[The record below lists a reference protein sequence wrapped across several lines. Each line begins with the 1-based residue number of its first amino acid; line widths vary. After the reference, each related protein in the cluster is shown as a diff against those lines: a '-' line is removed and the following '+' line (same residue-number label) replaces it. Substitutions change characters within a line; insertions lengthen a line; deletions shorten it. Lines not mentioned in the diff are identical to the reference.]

1 MGIIRPYPYR
11 TRSFIDKIISR
22 SHNHPQTLNNT
33 TTRRIGNAVEERKL
47 GPSFV
52 RYDNPTERRCE
63 HTPEYV
69 LVPKDAKIGHGV
81 VIHSSVTLME
91 NVDIGDDVVVEQG
104 VSIGNNTRIKSG
116 VRIGKCTQIGGN
128 VTIGEGTQINDFA
141 IIEHGAKIGFR
152 VQLYRYVV
160 ISCGATIGK
169 DAIIKGGAHIYPLI
183 KIGDNVTIEKLS
195 SINAAIG
202 NCSAIGAGIFIHY
215 ASVVPPCTILA
226 SCSPKP

>member
-1 MGIIRPYPYR
+1 V
-11 TRSFIDKIISR
+11 
-22 SHNHPQTLNNT
+22 
-33 TTRRIGNAVEERKL
+33 VEERKL

-52 RYDNPTERRCE
+52 RYYNPIERRCE

-81 VIHSSVTLME
+81 VIHGGVTLME
-91 NVDIGDDVVVEQG
+91 NVDIGDGVVIERG
-104 VSIGNNTRIKSG
+104 VGIGNNTRIESG
-116 VRIGKCTQIGGN
+116 VYIGKCTQIGSN

-141 IIEHGAKIGFR
+141 IIEHGARTGLR

-160 ISCGATIGK
+160 VSCGAIIGN
-169 DAIIKGGAHIYPLI
+169 DTIIKGGVHIYPLV

-215 ASVVPPCTILA
+215 ASVVPPHTILA

>member
-1 MGIIRPYPYR
+1 M
-11 TRSFIDKIISR
+11 
-22 SHNHPQTLNNT
+22 
-33 TTRRIGNAVEERKL
+33 VEERKL

-52 RYDNPTERRCE
+52 RYYNPIEGRCE

-81 VIHSSVTLME
+81 VIHGGVTLME
-91 NVDIGDDVVVEQG
+91 NVDIGDGVVIEQG
-104 VSIGNNTRIKSG
+104 VSIGNNARIESG
-116 VRIGKCTQIGGN
+116 VSIGKRTQIGDSA
-128 VTIGEGTQINDFA
+128 TIGEGTQINDFA
-141 IIEHGAKIGFR
+141 IIEHSARIGLR
-152 VQLYRYVV
+152 VQLHRYVV
-160 ISCGATIGK
+160 ISCSATIGN
-169 DAIIKGGAHIYPLI
+169 DAIIKGGAHIYPLV

-215 ASVVPPCTILA
+215 ASAIPPHTILA